1 MTGVHS
7 HWVSPETPERAFPPD
22 GCAIAVRSPIQID
35 SSWRID
41 PALFRSEA
49 VCEIP
54 DELPVG
60 SQPVPERLTY
70 RYSARALLAEL
81 TVGGRRFA
89 AGSFHA
95 TPGTAKVGG
104 VRVSEWKSFFHAGV
118 ALQLAKLEVPFV
130 FAIDANEPRSET
142 LDNTTFHMN
151 ERRPG
156 AAKFGALLGHNPIHR
171 ARDLLRESLAVQ
183 GTAPASA
190 DYLTLTYTTRGGQGR
205 RFDSMWA
212 TKEFALAGMDTYYD
226 EALDAGTDHALI
238 VSDLGF

>member
-1 MTGVHS
+1 MVSLNLRAYPNPTRSQIHGLAALIARYRPHVALLQECRRDWLAVIEKVAHMTGVHS
-7 HWVSPETPERAFPPD
+7 HWVPPETPERAFPPD

-60 SQPVPERLTY
+60 SKPVPERLTY

-118 ALQLAKLEVPFV
+118 ALQLAKLE
-130 FAIDANEPRSET
+130 ARSSSLST
-142 LDNTTFHMN
+142 PTSHDRKRWSNAVS
-151 ERRPG
+151 PG
-156 AAKFGALLGHNPIHR
+156 ARATGTPDAIPLSLSLRGVDASIKSR
-171 ARDLLRESLAVQ
+171 AR
-183 GTAPASA
+183 
-190 DYLTLTYTTRGGQGR
+190 
-205 RFDSMWA
+205 
-212 TKEFALAGMDTYYD
+212 
-226 EALDAGTDHALI
+226 
-238 VSDLGF
+238 